1 MCVLIVLHHL
11 LHVLMP
17 VNTTAIEL
25 LNYGKDLPL
34 IPFCRPV
41 RLLVGMKSKDTTK
54 PKIRKRKDL
63 LVVASEETS
72 EMFPKTVYLPTAKLG
87 KF

>member
-1 MCVLIVLHHL
+1 MCVLIVLRHL
-11 LHVLMP
+11 LYVLMP

-41 RLLVGMKSKDTTK
+41 RLLVGMKPKDTTK

-63 LVVASEETS
+63 LVVASEENIRDVSPNSITPNS
-72 EMFPKTVYLPTAKLG
+72 KIG
-87 KF
+87 